1 MLTTEL
7 LVTTNTNNGVPI
19 SQVHR
24 DILTVLEDALKENV
38 FTEFIP
44 EVVTTS
50 YLGPNPEAVTL
61 SSEETANVQASEHS
75 GGTSMKTLAVAI
87 FSLGC
92 ALILLKLVACS
103 VFPATTT
110 TKKKRESMCGTFDKI
125 IQYYKRKRCLP
136 TCSGPPPSS
145 PPLGEK
151 KEILLGESNTST
163 LDGEAILPFSTED
176 ELDNDV
182 DEIYN
187 SLKYSVRSNDA
198 DEVDVDEVY
207 DSLRYSVR
215 SNDELTRKEYID
227 DGNEYLRRFY

>member
-7 LVTTNTNNGVPI
+7 LVTTNTNRVPK

-24 DILTVLEDALKENV
+24 DILTVLEDAFKENV
-38 FTEFIP
+38 FTELIP
-44 EVVTTS
+44 EIVTTS
-50 YLGPNPEAVTL
+50 YLGPNPEAVTFEKTVEVQG
-61 SSEETANVQASEHS
+61 SES
-75 GGTSMKTLAVAI
+75 GTSMKTLAVAI
-87 FSLGC
+87 FSLGS

-103 VFPATTT
+103 AFPATT

-125 IQYYKRKRCLP
+125 IQYHQQKRQKQLP
-136 TCSGPPPSS
+136 TCSGPPSS
-145 PPLGEK
+145 SSDEK
-151 KEILLGESNTST
+151 EEILLGESNTST

-176 ELDNDV
+176 VLDNDV
-182 DEIYN
+182 DEIYD

-215 SNDELTRKEYID
+215 SNDELTSKEYID
-227 DGNEYLRRFY
+227 DGNEYLHRFY